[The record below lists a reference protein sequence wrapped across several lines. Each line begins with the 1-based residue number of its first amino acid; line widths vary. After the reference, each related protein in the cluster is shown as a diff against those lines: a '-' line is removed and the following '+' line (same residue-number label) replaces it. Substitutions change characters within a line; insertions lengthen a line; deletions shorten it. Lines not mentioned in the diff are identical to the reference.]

1 MIKQLIGFLMFALP
15 LALQA
20 QEPAPAVTWDPA
32 TIDPAPVDSE
42 FPPALAPLAL
52 ERSGTRLSATMY
64 LADGPG
70 PHATAVFLPDVP
82 GYEPNLDLAQ
92 AARRAGYNA
101 LVLRYAGSW
110 GSGGE
115 FTWGGAVDDALAAI
129 EFLQSSEAADRY
141 RVDAERVHLIGDG
154 FGSWVA
160 LQAAALAP
168 EVGCI
173 GTVGAWNPAVTA
185 RQLAA
190 GGGAEWR
197 ATMLEA
203 ATEGGPIRS
212 ADAEGLIRSLVE
224 GADQFDLSRA
234 GAGARGRPV
243 MLITSSISE
252 ADPAWQTMLVAA
264 AFAGA
269 GAASVERFV
278 LNDDQHFS
286 ANRVR
291 VARSLVGW
299 LERNCPAW

>member
-1 MIKQLIGFLMFALP
+1 MTKQLVVLLMLALP
-15 LALQA
+15 LAVQA

-42 FPPALAPLAL
+42 FPPSLAPVTLV
-52 ERSGTRLSATMY
+52 RDGIRLGATMY

-70 PHATAVFLPDVP
+70 PHATVVFLPDVP
-82 GYEPNLDLAQ
+82 GYEPNQDLAQ

-101 LVLRYAGSW
+101 LMLRYAGNW

-115 FTWGGAVDDALAAI
+115 FTWTGAVDDAVAAI
-129 EFLQSSEAADRY
+129 EFLHSPDAADRY
-141 RVDAERVHLIGDG
+141 RADAERVHLVGDG

-160 LQAAALAP
+160 LQAAAHAP
-168 EVGCI
+168 AVGCI

-185 RQLAA
+185 RQLAS

-197 ATMLEA
+197 ASMLYA
-203 ATEGGPIRS
+203 AAAGGPIRA
-212 ADAEGLIRSLVE
+212 ADAESLIRSLIDD
-224 GADQFDLSRA
+224 ADQLDLSRA

-286 ANRVR
+286 ASRVR